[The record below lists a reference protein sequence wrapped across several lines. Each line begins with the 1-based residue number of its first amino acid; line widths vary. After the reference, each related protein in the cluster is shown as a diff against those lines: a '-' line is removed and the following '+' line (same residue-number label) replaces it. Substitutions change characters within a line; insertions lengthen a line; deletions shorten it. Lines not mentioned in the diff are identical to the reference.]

1 MVDMLK
7 TIEAKSDR
15 LNADDLMGGDRVIKV
30 EAVKAGD
37 TPDKVKV
44 FFEGCDGKPWWP
56 CKTMCRAIVAAWG
69 KYPSNYIGKSI
80 QLFRDPNVV
89 YGGMAVGGVRI
100 RAFSDIDGPLTLMLG
115 EKRGKKSVFKFDKL
129 DVTPTPEPEKKPDIT
144 ERLPGA
150 LFAIGKAKD
159 EAALNKITGHASFA
173 ALREALGGRA
183 TELDAAVTE
192 KRKEW
197 AAPEVNSVDDF

>member
-30 EAVKAGD
+30 ERVTAGNAES
-37 TPDKVKV
+37 PV
-44 FFEGCDGKPWWP
+44 FIYYDGCNGKPWHP
-56 CKTMCRAIVAAWG
+56 CKTVRRAIVAAWG
-69 KYPSNYIGKSI
+69 EKASDYVGKSMQI
-80 QLFRDPNVV
+80 YRDPNVV
-89 YGGMAVGGVRI
+89 YGGIAVGGIRV
-100 RAFSDIDGPLTLMLG
+100 RAFSDIDAPFTLMLA
-115 EKRGKKSVFKFDKL
+115 EKRGKKTQFKFDKL
-129 DVTPTPEPEKKPDIT
+129 DVKPAPEPEKKPDIT

-150 LFAIGKAKD
+150 LAAIGKAKD

-173 ALREALGGRA
+173 ALREALGDRA
-183 TELDAAVTE
+183 AELDAAVTE

-197 AAPEVNSVDDF
+197 SAPEVNSVDDF